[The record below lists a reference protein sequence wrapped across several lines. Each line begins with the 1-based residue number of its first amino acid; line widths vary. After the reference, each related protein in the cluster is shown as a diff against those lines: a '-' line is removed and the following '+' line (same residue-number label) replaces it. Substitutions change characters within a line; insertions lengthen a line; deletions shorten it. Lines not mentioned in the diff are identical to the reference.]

1 MRRRRRDNVRATI
14 NRSKVKTGTSLAKR
28 ESTALGIPERPSQS
42 ARGLL
47 TTPQGA
53 VACEL
58 EPTGVDAD
66 GAHYELRITNG
77 TSSPLAARATAV
89 RLDDEARP
97 VAAIAVEIEPHAAIR
112 TGFSLDASLAY
123 QRVTAEV
130 HGEGVHLVVDAP
142 PPIGGKSRRRW
153 IPPVIALGAAGLLA
167 AVVLVV
173 FGAARPRVVEAALS
187 ANPDGRLVASWAM
200 SGSGSRT
207 FELRDASG
215 KVVAQGPLP
224 APSGTLDLGRGDAAS
239 LHVAIANAFGYDS
252 RDAAY
257 ARATAPPAIRI
268 VATAPPAI
276 TSLTVDP
283 PQPDAPLV
291 VHYAARARDLHLSIV
306 DRDGKTYFETT
317 TQAGTGIVRI
327 PAPPAGPH
335 GPYELIARA
344 EGASAGEQTRVTIAS
359 AVTPSPAP
367 SPSLSPAA
375 VAQGTGAGPAGN
387 SQIIE
392 TGGEESFTID
402 PDPARPG
409 QSFTVEIPFA
419 SAARVELVRDH
430 DGLELAWVDLR
441 AGDRKAVLTAPRGGG
456 PFTVRVTIQ
465 RGAGTETL
473 VHPLH
478 LSGR

>member
-1 MRRRRRDNVRATI
+1 M
-14 NRSKVKTGTSLAKR
+14 KTGTSLAKR
-28 ESTALGIPERPSQS
+28 GSTALDIPERPSQS

-47 TTPQGA
+47 ATPQGA

-58 EPTGVDAD
+58 EPTGIDAD

-89 RLDDEARP
+89 RIDEARP

-112 TGFSLDASLAY
+112 TGFSLDATLAY

-142 PPIGGKSRRRW
+142 PPIGGKPRRRW
-153 IPPVIALGAAGLLA
+153 IPPVIALGAAGVLA
-167 AVVLVV
+167 AAVLVV
-173 FGAARPRVVEAALS
+173 FGAARPRVVDAALL

-207 FELRDASG
+207 YELRDASG
-215 KVVAQGPLP
+215 NVVAQGSLP

-239 LHVAIANAFGYDS
+239 LRVAIANAFGHDS

-317 TQAGTGIVRI
+317 TQAGTGIVRV
-327 PAPPAGPH
+327 PAPPAGPRA
-335 GPYELIARA
+335 PYQLIARA
-344 EGASAGEQTRVTIAS
+344 EGASAGEQTKVTIAS
-359 AVTPSPAP
+359 AVPP
-367 SPSLSPAA
+367 SPSPSPSGSPAGA
-375 VAQGTGAGPAGN
+375 AQPGVVGAAGN
-387 SQIIE
+387 GQIIE
-392 TGGEESFTID
+392 TGGEETFTVD
-402 PDPARPG
+402 PDPVRPG
-409 QSFTVEIPFA
+409 QSFTVDLPFG

-478 LSGR
+478 VSGR